1 MIFLGVIFFPGCIH
15 LGEKDYPFDFGL
27 YEDGPMPPSVA
38 QWLKGGVQSAVTPR
52 IAAEAEKISGRN
64 RRERLLR
71 GMEHVWKSFSYDSW
85 FNTGRFLR
93 TADELYERRVLGGC
107 SDYALVEIALFR
119 ALGIPSR
126 MVMTASVDWI
136 YQYRQD
142 DLTMTQGHSFI
153 EVFLEQRWHLVDTT
167 FRWLFSDYDPCV
179 SSYPH
184 GEYLCMRGKD
194 FWDMGIMGP
203 DDLDK
208 VMSALAL
215 DYAGD
220 FTEPLYPKD
229 PI

>member
-1 MIFLGVIFFPGCIH
+1 MAVIFSPGCIH
-15 LGEKDYPFDFGL
+15 LYEKDYTFDFGL
-27 YEDGPMPPSVA
+27 YKDGPLPTCVA
-38 QWLKGGVQSAVTPR
+38 QWLQGGEQSAITPR
-52 IAAEAEKISGRN
+52 IAAEAAKVQGRN
-64 RRERLLR
+64 RREKLFKA
-71 GMEHVWKSFSYDSW
+71 MSYVWKGFSYDKW
-85 FNTGRFLR
+85 LNTRRFLC
-93 TADELYERRVLGGC
+93 TADELFESRVLGGC
-107 SDYALVEIALFR
+107 SDYALVEISMFR

-142 DLTMTQGHSFI
+142 DLTMTHGHSFI
-153 EVFLEQRWHLVDTT
+153 EVFLEDRWHLVDTT
-167 FRWLFSDYDPCV
+167 FRWLFSDYDPGV
-179 SSYPH
+179 PSYPH

-208 VMSALAL
+208 VMSALAF

-220 FTEPLYPKD
+220 FMEPFYPKD